1 MPLRAGRASGRGA
14 FQLIVAEMPDGSVM
28 LTHADTISGERHSLT
43 LKPSTAYQGHAIL
56 FEKPFR
62 REELAKTLRLVIG
75 R

>member
-1 MPLRAGRASGRGA
+1 
-14 FQLIVAEMPDGSVM
+14 MPDGSVM